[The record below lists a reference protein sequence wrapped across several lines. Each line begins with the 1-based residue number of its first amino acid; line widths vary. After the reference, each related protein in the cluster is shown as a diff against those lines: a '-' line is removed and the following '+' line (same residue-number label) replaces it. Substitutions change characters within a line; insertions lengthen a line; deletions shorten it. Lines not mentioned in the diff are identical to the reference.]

1 MGDAPEMDVL
11 GVTPLEHTADVGLE
25 IEAPDLESLFVRAAL
40 GMAWLLLEHEPPPPT
55 EARPLVASAADLAGL
70 LREWLRELLFWH
82 ETEGFT
88 PSSFRFR
95 VLTRTR
101 LEAAVEG
108 GPGRED
114 PRARDEGRHS
124 PRPRRRSPRAG
135 MESAGDLRRLRCAA
149 AFT

>member
-40 GMAWLLLEHEPPPPT
+40 GMAWLLLEHEPPLPT
-55 EARPLVASAADLAGL
+55 EARPLVASGADPAGL
-70 LREWLRELLFWH
+70 LRDWLRELLFWH

-108 GPGRED
+108 GLDDRIPVRELKGVTLHGLAVGPHGRGWKAQVIFD
-114 PRARDEGRHS
+114 V
-124 PRPRRRSPRAG
+124 
-135 MESAGDLRRLRCAA
+135 
-149 AFT
+149 